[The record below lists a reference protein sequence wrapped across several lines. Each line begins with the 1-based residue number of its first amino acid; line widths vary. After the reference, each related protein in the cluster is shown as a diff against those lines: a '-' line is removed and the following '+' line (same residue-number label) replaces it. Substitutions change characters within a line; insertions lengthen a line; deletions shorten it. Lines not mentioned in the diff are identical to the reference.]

1 MFKVL
6 DDILASLMRIER
18 LITARSD
25 VQPVKPLEPPKP
37 LPGEPLYPCQP
48 TPSDNVP
55 IPGGGGRYDSSLIF
69 KTKGH
74 RHEKLFVNGEA
85 VTYTLPQAS
94 SLAVSFTIA
103 PTPMYGPHWFGE
115 RPSYDRW
122 VTDASGN
129 TLLREEKMQLGG
141 GSMYVKGPFT
151 GPIYL
156 HLKPFDF
163 TGWVF
168 VEYQ

>member
-1 MFKVL
+1 MFKIL
-6 DDILASLMRIER
+6 DDILAELRVIR
-18 LITARSD
+18 AALTKD
-25 VQPVKPLEPPKP
+25 QPIKPIEPPKP

-55 IPGGGGRYDSSLIF
+55 IPGGGGRYDPSLIF